1 MGIYAVIRIKSIN
14 SMKATTSGGKLQ
26 VGGRKFWT
34 NCRAGV
40 GGTFI
45 WGEAVHCDYDLSHLV
60 VLM

>member
-14 SMKATTSGGKLQ
+14 SMKAITSGGKLQ
-26 VGGRKFWT
+26 VGVASFGQILGCT
-34 NCRAGV
+34 L

>member
-45 WGEAVHCDYDLSHLV
+45 WERQCTVIMIYHTW
-60 VLM
+60 